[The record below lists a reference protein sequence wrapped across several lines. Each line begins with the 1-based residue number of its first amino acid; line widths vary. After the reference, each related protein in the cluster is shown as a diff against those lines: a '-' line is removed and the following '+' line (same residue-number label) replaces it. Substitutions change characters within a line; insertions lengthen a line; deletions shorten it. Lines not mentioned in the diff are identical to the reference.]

1 MRTFEDLNKIYQEC
15 MKDAKN
21 EIRRILLNGN
31 GYDSFRNG
39 CINICCYDGFLG
51 EYYSELITG
60 IECCANGYLELVT
73 DSGLRLGES
82 EIMKSEWLYILEEL
96 ENE

>member
-1 MRTFEDLNKIYQEC
+1 MRTFQDLNKIYQEC
-15 MKDAKN
+15 IKDAKN
-21 EIRRILLNGN
+21 EIRRILLNSN
-31 GYDSFRNG
+31 GYYIFRNDG
-39 CINICCYDGFLG
+39 INICCFNGFLG
-51 EYYSELITG
+51 EYYSELVTG
-60 IECCANGYLELVT
+60 LECVNGYLELVT